1 MSKILIQFTLH
12 FLALLH
18 GIACLPQLAVA
29 LDGWPTL
36 GQSFSSLNMFES
48 FAMDRW
54 PNSVGRSRASIGEV
68 VDRRELR
75 RVRPL
80 RSSAPRNCVNHDR
93 SSLAAACVAASSLRL
108 VAPPRRSTRR
118 DKRHQ
123 SIGIIGKGAVRAKPC
138 AETMQSSD
146 ATSFFSMDIL
156 HRPLEPGPKEP
167 NVSLSDWILQAFDM
181 ANQEFFSGELEPVQI
196 ELDSTWHL
204 RGGAGGAHPDKRKI
218 VLDPSVHM
226 CYRDLCATLLH
237 EMLHLQIGDADDE
250 EHGPLYLQ
258 ACLNLNERIMASR
271 TACFC
276 RLGEFDTPLDHA
288 LLAKVGAPDE
298 MFDAL
303 QQDFQKN
310 VPCTAWDSGL
320 LVGDFCEVCH
330 GVGMDQGTCQR
341 LAARIQCMA
350 IITSCKVALK
360 KGYVTWS
367 LKSRTMA
374 QYCARKVGRD
384 YQSFSDYSALWSL

>member
-1 MSKILIQFTLH
+1 
-12 FLALLH
+12 
-18 GIACLPQLAVA
+18 
-29 LDGWPTL
+29 
-36 GQSFSSLNMFES
+36 MFES
-48 FAMDRW
+48 LAMDRW
-54 PNSVGRSRASIGEV
+54 ANSVGRSKASIGEV

-80 RSSAPRNCVNHDR
+80 RGISAPRNCVNHG
-93 SSLAAACVAASSLRL
+93 SYGLSLAAAGAATSLRL
-108 VAPPRRSTRR
+108 VAPRSTRR

-123 SIGIIGKGAVRAKPC
+123 SIGKQAVGAERY
-138 AETMQSSD
+138 AETMPQSSD
-146 ATSFFSMDIL
+146 AASFFSMDIL
-156 HRPLEPGPKEP
+156 HRPLEPGPKESD
-167 NVSLSDWILQAFDM
+167 VSLSDWILQAFAI

-204 RGGAGGAHPDKRKI
+204 RGGAGGSHPGKRKI
-218 VLDPSVHM
+218 VLDPSVHV

-250 EHGPLYLQ
+250 EHGPLYLE

-288 LLAKVGAPDE
+288 LLAEVGAPDE
-298 MFDAL
+298 MIDAL
-303 QQDFQKN
+303 QQDFQED
-310 VPCTAWDSGL
+310 VPSKAWDSGL
-320 LVGDFCEVCH
+320 LVGDLCKVCH
-330 GVGMDQGTCQR
+330 RVGMDQETCQR